1 MALPFSIRRKERQA
15 GRRMALRLAILFA
28 LVIGGTF
35 IYWRMQVNAALEAAT
50 ADAAVSEVCGDL
62 DETNELVVSN
72 DPSAQNVDEA
82 ALAERL
88 ADCEEEGFEPMSPP
102 AE

>member
-1 MALPFSIRRKERQA
+1 MVLPFSIRRRERQA
-15 GRRMALRLAILFA
+15 GRRMALRLAVLLA

-35 IYWRMQVNAALEAAT
+35 IYWRMQVNAALEAASAEST
-50 ADAAVSEVCGDL
+50 VGEACGDL
-62 DETNELVVSN
+62 DETNELVVN
-72 DPSAQNVDEA
+72 DDPSAQGVDEA

-88 ADCEEEGFEPMSPP
+88 ADCEEQGFEPMSPP